1 MVTLLW
7 GKWEENGTIAHN
19 SHKVY
24 HEGSFEVVYHH
35 FSEILLATLRKWK
48 KSAIMLFMCPILK
61 EVLEWHLMTTDRV
74 PEILDLGT

>member
-1 MVTLLW
+1 MEL
-7 GKWEENGTIAHN
+7 
-19 SHKVY
+19 
-24 HEGSFEVVYHH
+24 YHH

-61 EVLEWHLMTTDRV
+61 EVLEWNLMTTDRV